1 MCLPPQRQDL
11 SWLGSNPLPA
21 QPSGKQQGSNKP
33 VPSTPMGIL
42 QGHTLE
48 LMDVIATAT
57 WIRVEQALLPSHRAP
72 VCLSLKENWTD
83 CSQEVWSW
91 ANDAIDSVHRH
102 PYISFTLR
110 LPAQCLLWYVKHP
123 QILFCSSQNNMLGY
137 NIFRGGKKL
146 WNSESSFSC

>member
-11 SWLGSNPLPA
+11 SRLGSNPLPA

-72 VCLSLKENWTD
+72 VCLSLKENWID
-83 CSQEVWSW
+83 YSQEVWSW
-91 ANDAIDSVHRH
+91 ANDSIDSLHRH
-102 PYISFTLR
+102 PYISFTLC
-110 LPAQCLLWYVKHP
+110 LPAQCLLWYVRHP
-123 QILFCSSQNNMLGY
+123 QILFFSSQNNMLGY
-137 NIFRGGKKL
+137 NMIMDGKKL
-146 WNSESSFSC
+146 NHLSRVN